1 MKEFIMTKEIMT
13 LAQFLKANDYVNS
26 GGQAKYF
33 LKEYVV
39 KVNQIETNERGKKL
53 YPNDTVSIG
62 KDNYLLKYD

>member
-1 MKEFIMTKEIMT
+1 MTKEIMT
-13 LAQFLKANDYVNS
+13 LAQFLKTNDYVNS

>member
-1 MKEFIMTKEIMT
+1 MTKEIMT

>member
-1 MKEFIMTKEIMT
+1 MTKEIMT
-13 LAQFLKANDYVNS
+13 LAQFLKVNDYVNS